1 MTRFSVLVG
10 LLVSTFG
17 LSAVGGEV
25 DFASEIQTV
34 LARRCYSCHGP
45 DEQEGGLRFDDRA
58 TLIGEADSGET
69 AIAIGDPASSELLR
83 RIQSDDEYER
93 MPPEGKPLSESEI
106 TALRK
111 WIEEGAE
118 YEQHWAFQPRRSPAI
133 PRVEGE
139 WTHNSID
146 NFVQKR
152 LIDNGLSP
160 ARPADPAA
168 LIRRV
173 YLDVTG
179 LPPAA
184 ETVADLL
191 RDWSP
196 MKYERLVDSLL
207 ADPALGERWAR
218 NWLDVVRYAETN
230 SYERDSVKPNAWKFR
245 DYVIRAFNSDKPFDD
260 FAREQLAGDELDS
273 VTEDSLTATGYYRLG
288 IWDDEPADPLQAVFD
303 GYDDLVTTTSQ
314 GFLGLTL
321 NCARCHDHK
330 IDPLT
335 QKDYYSMVAFMRDV
349 SPYAQRSDAT
359 TNNQVDLF
367 PDVAQEYEQIEA
379 RRKELNREIRELE
392 QSIIVKMP
400 APDQRATEGA
410 KRKKVLAEKLEIYA
424 DSDSWNRYQTLKTE
438 QAELNEARSHL
449 PERIRVLGLANLD
462 PTPETTHLLTRGSP
476 HSPADEVR
484 PTFPKLIG
492 GGVPELPE
500 PGDRSA
506 GRRRVLADWI
516 AADDNWLTSRVIAN
530 RVWQHYFGRG
540 IVSSAN
546 NVGLMGTPPTHPLL
560 LDHLASSLVADDW
573 SLKSLHRKILL
584 SATYQ
589 MSTEL
594 NSSCAD
600 KDPGND
606 LFWRQNLRRLSAE
619 QIRDSV
625 LSVTGQLNRKQYG
638 PSMYPE
644 LSAEVLASQSKP
656 GKGWE
661 KSTGAERARR
671 SVYIHVKRSL
681 PVPLLVAFDAP
692 ETDISCEARFL
703 TTQPAQ
709 ALSMLNSD
717 WMQLQAKYL
726 ADRLNRE
733 AGDNLYAQAAR
744 CLEIVLAR
752 PNSNAEDVDALVQL
766 NEKLRSQHGL
776 DPDAALVAMC
786 LTALNVNAFYYVD

>member
-10 LLVSTFG
+10 LLVSAFS
-17 LSAVGGEV
+17 LNVMAEEV

-45 DEQEGGLRFDDRA
+45 DQQEGGLRFDDRT
-58 TLIGEADSGET
+58 TLVGEADSGQV
-69 AIAIGDPASSELLR
+69 AIAVGDPDSSELLR
-83 RIQSDDEYER
+83 RVESDDESER
-93 MPPEGKPLSESEI
+93 MPPEGKPLNESEI
-106 TALRK
+106 TALRE
-111 WIEEGAE
+111 WIQQGAE
-118 YEQHWAFQPRRSPAI
+118 YEQHWAFQPRRSPAV
-133 PRVEGE
+133 PRVVGD
-139 WTHNSID
+139 WPQNSID
-146 NFVQKR
+146 NFVRKR
-152 LIDNGLSP
+152 LADNGLSP
-160 ARPADPAA
+160 ASPADPAA

-179 LPPAA
+179 LPPTP
-184 ETVADLL
+184 ETVAELL

-230 SYERDSVKPNAWKFR
+230 SYERDSAKPNAWKFR

-260 FAREQLAGDELDS
+260 FTREQLAGDELEK

-349 SPYAQRSDAT
+349 TPYAQRSDAT
-359 TNNQVDLF
+359 TNNQVDLL
-367 PDVAQEYEQIEA
+367 PDVAKQYA
-379 RRKELNREIRELE
+379 RIDARLKELNREIRSLE
-392 QSIIVKMP
+392 QSIIVKMS

-410 KRKKVLAEKLEIYA
+410 RRKKVLAEKLKSYA
-424 DSDSWNRYQTLKTE
+424 DAESWSRYQAMKAE
-438 QAELNEARSHL
+438 QAELNGERSQL
-449 PERIRVLGLANLD
+449 PNRIRVLGLAKLD
-462 PTPETTHLLTRGSP
+462 PTPEPTHLLTRGSP

-492 GGVPELPE
+492 GGIPELPE

-516 AADDNWLTSRVIAN
+516 ASDDNWLTSRVIAN
-530 RVWQHYFGRG
+530 RIWQHYFGRG

-560 LDHLASSLVADDW
+560 LDHLASRLVADDW

-589 MSTEL
+589 MTTEL
-594 NSSCAD
+594 NPDSSE
-600 KDPGND
+600 KDPSNS

-638 PSMYPE
+638 SSMYPE

-661 KSTGAERARR
+661 ESTGAERARR

-717 WMQLQAKYL
+717 WMQRQARHL
-726 ADRLNRE
+726 AVRLRRE
-733 AGDNLYAQAAR
+733 AGDGLYEQAAR

-752 PNSNAEDVDALVQL
+752 PYSNAEDVEALVL
-766 NEKLRSQHGL
+766 LTEKLQSQHGL
-776 DPDAALVAMC
+776 DADTALTAMC
-786 LTALNVNAFYYVD
+786 LTALNVNAFYYVE